1 MASVLNWNRPG
12 AVFVAG
18 PATVQLLSGNHGL
31 VVVSTVKDAHG
42 SLLLKANW
50 NRPLLS
56 HVEPISVGGVTVTGM
71 MVRTTCAEA
80 APQGDCWPVEDS
92 VSVTVPAA
100 MSAAE
105 GV

>member
-1 MASVLNWNRPG
+1 M
-12 AVFVAG
+12 AG

-56 HVEPISVGGVTVTGM
+56 QVGPISVGGVTVAGM
-71 MVRTTCAEA
+71 MVRTACAEA
-80 APQGDCWPVEDS
+80 APQGDCWPADVM
-92 VSVTVPAA
+92 VSVTAPSVT
-100 MSAAE
+100 SAAE
-105 GV
+105 EV